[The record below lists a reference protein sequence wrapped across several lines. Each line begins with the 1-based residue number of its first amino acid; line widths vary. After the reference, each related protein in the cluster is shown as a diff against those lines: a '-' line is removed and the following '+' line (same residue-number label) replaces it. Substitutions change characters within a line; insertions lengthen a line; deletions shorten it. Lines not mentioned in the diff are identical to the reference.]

1 LYLVIVELLRW
12 KGVPSPKW
20 SGEQVPR
27 QLSIEVCHPTS
38 SVAARLD
45 YVLFDLLRK
54 ARCGSAEALGEL
66 FEACRGYLVIVAHHE
81 LPGQLRAKIDSA
93 DVVQET
99 FIETMRDF
107 ATFRGQTGQQ
117 LRGWLRGI
125 LRHNL
130 ADVDRHFEYSC
141 RFLSHEVPMRDL
153 RAAVRKRA
161 FRTAGGTIGEQ
172 LVAREQRRA
181 LDAALER
188 LPPAYREVIRL
199 HYGERRGFAEIG
211 TRLQRSAEAV
221 RKMACRAV
229 ERLRQD
235 MCDFAEA

>member
-1 LYLVIVELLRW
+1 M
-12 KGVPSPKW
+12 KMP
-20 SGEQVPR
+20 
-27 QLSIEVCHPTS
+27 S
-38 SVAARLD
+38 SVAAHID
-45 YVLFDLLRK
+45 DVLSDLLRK
-54 ARCGSAEALGEL
+54 ARCGSAEALGRL
-66 FEACRGYLVIVAHHE
+66 FEASRGYLLIVARHE
-81 LPGQLRAKIDSA
+81 LPAQLRAKIDAS

-99 FIETMRDF
+99 FIEATRDF
-107 ATFRGQTGQQ
+107 AAFRGQTSQQ
-117 LRGWLRGI
+117 LLGWLRGI

-130 ADVDRHFEYSC
+130 ADVTRHFEYGC
-141 RFLSHEVPMRDL
+141 RSLSHEVPMRDL
-153 RAAVRKRA
+153 RAAPVRKRA
-161 FRTAGGTIGEQ
+161 FRAAGGTICEQ

-211 TRLQRSAEAV
+211 AGLQRSAEAV

-235 MCDFAEA
+235 MRVFAEA